1 MGKWEGCGRYHYV
14 VAVGNYYYIM
24 KPMGVRI
31 IYIVWLHNIFF
42 KAGCDCVCMSL
53 FCVGINNVLC
63 VCAGQ
68 FGDAS
73 LIWLIGWGI
82 MLHACTCF
90 HSFTQSYLHS
100 PRQCLNQTQSKTLKQ
115 IYKLLLK

>member
-1 MGKWEGCGRYHYV
+1 MNLELYT
-14 VAVGNYYYIM
+14 
-24 KPMGVRI
+24 
-31 IYIVWLHNIFF
+31 VWLCNIFF
-42 KAGCDCVCMSL
+42 KALCDCVWARSL

-82 MLHACTCF
+82 MLHICNN
-90 HSFTQSYLHS
+90 S
-100 PRQCLNQTQSKTLKQ
+100 
-115 IYKLLLK
+115 